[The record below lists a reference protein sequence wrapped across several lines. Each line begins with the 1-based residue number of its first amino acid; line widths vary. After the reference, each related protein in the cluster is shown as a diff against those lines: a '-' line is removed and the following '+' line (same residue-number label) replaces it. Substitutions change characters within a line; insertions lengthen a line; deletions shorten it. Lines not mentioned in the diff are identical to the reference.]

1 MAASQIIS
9 LQRKLASARSVTIL
23 TGAGISADSGVPTF
37 RGEEGLWKQFKAEE
51 LATPEAFDANPE
63 IVWEWYHWRRG
74 IISTKE
80 PNSAHAALVEIEKKI
95 PSFTLITQNVDGLHA
110 LAGSR
115 NFIELHGNLW
125 RLRCTGCN
133 RVVEER
139 SLQLPLL
146 PKCSLC
152 SALMRPDVVWFGES
166 LDSNHLERSF
176 RACREGEIMLVIGTS
191 AVVQP
196 AASFASVA
204 KNAGAFVIEINTVPS
219 LGAVA
224 DAALTGRASEMLPQL
239 APQPYFE
246 SPSFKTDDNRLRQT
260 ET

>member
-1 MAASQIIS
+1 MAESQIGS
-9 LQRKLASARSVTIL
+9 LRQKLASARSVTVL

-80 PNSAHAALVEIEKKI
+80 PNSAHAALVELEKKI
-95 PSFTLITQNVDGLHA
+95 PSFTLITQNVDGLHT

-115 NFIELHGNLW
+115 NLIELHGNLW
-125 RLRCTGCN
+125 RLRCTGCS

-146 PKCSLC
+146 PKCTRC

-166 LDSNHLERSF
+166 LDSNNLERSF
-176 RACREGEIMLVIGTS
+176 RASREGEIMLVIGTS

-204 KNAGAFVIEINTVPS
+204 KNTGAFVIEINTVPS

-224 DAALTGRASEMLPQL
+224 DAALIGRASETVPSL
-239 APQPYFE
+239 AASQP
-246 SPSFKTDDNRLRQT
+246 
-260 ET
+260 